1 MVELMGGKEE
11 VIANLTNLFDH
22 TPSDML
28 WNDYYNHPNE
38 PNHHVPFLFNYSSCP
53 WLTQKWTRKICDK
66 AFNQLDVPWY
76 TQKWTRYICKNAY
89 ANKVEGIVGN
99 EDVGQMSAWYILAAS
114 GIHPSCP
121 GNTRMEITSP
131 VFDKVEFNLDS
142 KYHQGKVFTIIAH
155 NNNTNNLYIQKALL
169 NGKEYNKCYL
179 DFAEIAA
186 GGTLELF
193 MGDKPNTEWG
203 VLSNI

>member
-1 MVELMGGKEE
+1 MGLNELAQKGTQIYT
-11 VIANLTNLFDH
+11 IASRCGVFAKTDVQALL
-22 TPSDML
+22 
-28 WNDYYNHPNE
+28 NDG
-38 PNHHVPFLFNYSSCP
+38 VS
-53 WLTQKWTRKICDK
+53 K
-66 AFNQLDVPWY
+66 ADIALSILQAVVNQ
-76 TQKWTRYICKNAY
+76 TT
-89 ANKVEGIVGN
+89 
-99 EDVGQMSAWYILAAS
+99 
-114 GIHPSCP
+114 